1 MKHSNKFDFSKFS
14 LQFWYLLFRA
24 VRFNQL
30 NHSVFALAP
39 ELIVLVA
46 DEPTAS
52 RAVSRTEFT
61 PEETVLGS

>member
-1 MKHSNKFDFSKFS
+1 MKNSNKFDFSKFS
-14 LQFWYLLFRA
+14 PQFWYLLFRA